1 MDKKAMIIALAEDWT
16 GISRL
21 PAALKR
27 AGFSVAALCP
37 RRSFLA
43 KTKFIDRLWTYP
55 TFTYSRSKFLYLL
68 IVFALWRIKPDVI
81 IPGDENALVA
91 LQNIARILKKFGV
104 RGLAN
109 SIRSSIPVEEF
120 DQVVQSK
127 SLFNSK
133 CQEWGVRVPR
143 NERVKT
149 LEEALK
155 ISPEFG
161 YPLVVKYDFGFGSSG
176 VTVCKN
182 EEELKTAYTKF
193 NGSQWKARAKR
204 YVLNMLFIMQA
215 EDVNGVSLQ
224 RFVQGPVGLAPFCS
238 VSGEMYAVN
247 PMIKLRT
254 HPGPTGPSSV
264 CQGVVS
270 DEIKEAARKT
280 AAHLKLTG
288 FGSLDFVINE
298 SDGLVYVIELNPRP
312 VPTSHLDKNL
322 TGVDLCEELFKGLNG
337 EKPTIAAEF
346 KQFTL
351 ALFPNEMRRD
361 SQSEFLTFAY
371 HDIPAND
378 PDLFEALKKT

>member
-1 MDKKAMIIALAEDWT
+1 MDKNAMIIASAEDWT

-27 AGFSVAALCP
+27 AGFSVSALCP
-37 RRSFLA
+37 QRSFLA
-43 KTKFIDRLWTYP
+43 KTRFIDRLWTYP

-68 IVFALWRIKPDVI
+68 IIFALWRVKPDVI

-91 LQNIARILKKFGV
+91 LQNIARILKKLGV
-104 RGLAN
+104 RRLAA
-109 SIRSSIPVEEF
+109 SIRSSIPIEEL

-143 NERVKT
+143 NERVRT
-149 LEEALK
+149 LEEALQ

-176 VTVCKN
+176 VTICRN
-182 EEELKTAYTKF
+182 EDELKIAYTKF
-193 NGSQWKARAKR
+193 KGSHWKSKMKR
-204 YVLNMLFIMQA
+204 YVLNMLFIVQA

-224 RFVQGPVGLAPFCS
+224 KFVQGSVGLAPFCS

-264 CQGVVS
+264 CQGIVS
-270 DEIKEAARKT
+270 EEIKEAVRNT

-298 SDGLVYVIELNPRP
+298 VDGLVYVIELNPRP
-312 VPTSHLDKNL
+312 VPTSHLSKYL
-322 TGVDLCEELFKGLNG
+322 AGVDLCEELFKGLNG
-337 EKPTIAAEF
+337 ERPMASSEF

-351 ALFPNEMRRD
+351 ALFPNEMKRD
-361 SQSEFLTFAY
+361 AQSDFLTMAF
-371 HDIPAND
+371 HDIPTDD
-378 PDLFEALKKT
+378 PDLYEALKKT